1 MIESPANRLCV
12 GILTLNEERRITR
25 CIESASFA
33 DQIVV
38 IDSGSTDATR
48 DVAVRMG
55 AEVHLF
61 PDWQGFAVQR
71 NRLLPLV
78 KCDYFF
84 FLDAD
89 EVITDDLRREIQQA
103 VASGDNAAWKVY
115 LDQVAFGKALS
126 RMAKTAGGVR
136 RLFRTDNIL
145 EFKGVVHESAQLK
158 DESVPTRVF
167 NGRLLHFS
175 RDTVY
180 GSLLKLAQYA
190 QLGARRREQAGMK
203 GGVLR
208 GLGSA
213 ITNFVRFYV
222 FRRGFMC
229 GPQGFLFCFV
239 VALECF
245 FRYAILKYDPPQG
258 GNTVVKR

>member
-12 GILTLNEERRITR
+12 GILTLNEERRIAR

-48 DVAVRMG
+48 DIASRMG
-55 AEVHLF
+55 AEVHML

-71 NRLLPLV
+71 NRMLPLV
-78 KCDYFF
+78 RCDYFF

-89 EVITDDLRREIQQA
+89 EVITDELRREIQQA
-103 VASGDNAAWKVY
+103 VASGENAAWKVY
-115 LDQVAFGKALS
+115 WDQVAFGKALS
-126 RMAKTAGGVR
+126 RMAKTAGGVK
-136 RLFRTDNIL
+136 RLFRTHNVL
-145 EFKGVVHESAQLK
+145 EFKGVVHEYAQLR
-158 DESVPTRVF
+158 DETVPMHVF
-167 NGRLLHFS
+167 KGRLLHFS

-180 GSLLKLAQYA
+180 ESLLKLAQYA
-190 QLGARRREQAGMK
+190 QLGARRREQAGK
-203 GGVLR
+203 RGGIWR

-213 ITNFVRFYV
+213 ATNFVRFYV
-222 FRRGFMC
+222 LRRGFLC
-229 GPQGFLFCFV
+229 GPQGFLFCLV

-245 FRYAILKYDPPQG
+245 FRYAILEYDPPQED
-258 GNTVVKR
+258 TAVVKR

>member
-1 MIESPANRLCV
+1 MAETPANRLCI
-12 GILTLNEERRITR
+12 GILTLNEERRIAG

-33 DQIVV
+33 DQIIVL
-38 IDSGSTDATR
+38 DSGSTDATR
-48 DVAVRMG
+48 EIAARMG
-55 AEVHLF
+55 AEVHLR

-71 NRLLPLV
+71 NRMLPHV
-78 KCDYFF
+78 KCDYFL

-89 EVITDDLRREIQQA
+89 EVITSELRHEIEQA

-115 LDQVAFGKALS
+115 WDQVAFGKALS
-126 RMAKTAGGVR
+126 RMAKTAGGVK

-145 EFKGVVHESAQLK
+145 EFKGVVHEYAALK
-158 DESVPTRVF
+158 NEAVPTRVF
-167 NGRLLHFS
+167 KGRLLHFS

-180 GSLLKLAQYA
+180 ESLLKLAQYS
-190 QLGARRREQAGMK
+190 QLGARRREQAGKK

-213 ITNFVRFYV
+213 LTNFVRFYV
-222 FRRGFMC
+222 FRRGFLC
-229 GPQGFLFCFV
+229 GPQGFLFCLV

-245 FRYAILKYDPPQG
+245 FRYAILEYDPPQA
-258 GNTVVKR
+258 GNAVVKR

>member
-1 MIESPANRLCV
+1 MSESPANRLCV
-12 GILTLNEERRITR
+12 GILTLNEERRIAR

-48 DVAVRMG
+48 DIASRLG
-55 AEVHLF
+55 AEVHLY
-61 PDWQGFAVQR
+61 PDWQGFAEQR
-71 NRLLPLV
+71 NRMLPLIH
-78 KCDYFF
+78 CDYFF

-89 EVITDDLRREIQQA
+89 EVITDELRREIQQA
-103 VASGDNAAWKVY
+103 VASGANAAWKVY
-115 LDQVAFGKALS
+115 WDQVAFGRALS
-126 RMAKTAGGVR
+126 HMSKTAGGVK

-145 EFKGVVHESAQLK
+145 KFQGVVHEYAQLK
-158 DESVPTRVF
+158 DETVPTRVF
-167 NGRLLHFS
+167 KGRLLHYS

-180 GSLLKLAQYA
+180 ESLLKLAQYS
-190 QLGARRREQAGMK
+190 QLGARRREQAGKK
-203 GGVLR
+203 GGVWR

-229 GPQGFLFCFV
+229 GPQGFLFCLV

-245 FRYAILKYDPPQG
+245 FRYVILEYDPPQG
-258 GNTVVKR
+258 SNAVVKR